1 MLTLALFAAIAGCGG
16 DSQGTESASL
26 SGGVEM
32 LYVVETE
39 KSPEQAVED
48 LTAAAARHEFGVLNM
63 HDLRATLDKKGH
75 PIANA
80 SYVLDVCNPEKA
92 RQVLAE
98 DIGMSIALPCRVAI
112 YEEEGKTKI
121 GMIRPAATLSGLSDS
136 PTLQAVADE
145 VETAL
150 VKIIEEAR

>member
-1 MLTLALFAAIAGCGG
+1 
-16 DSQGTESASL
+16 
-26 SGGVEM
+26 
-32 LYVVETE
+32 
-39 KSPEQAVED
+39 
-48 LTAAAARHEFGVLNM
+48 
-63 HDLRATLDKKGH
+63 
-75 PIANA
+75 
-80 SYVLDVCNPEKA
+80 VLDVCNPEKA

-112 YEEEGKTKI
+112 YEEEGKTRI